1 MFILCCSAFFCLV
14 NACFR
19 CVRFS
24 FFSIPNLEIGLGERP
39 WNDLFCVK
47 WDVKP
52 QLSQSIRCI
61 GGFRLLVMTT
71 VSMARSKMMMI
82 RTSSHTSCL
91 QSVHLLGLCLITAS
105 HYLAGVWNVYAS
117 TCPVD
122 GAEGIMSLGC
132 LSLCACASVFVFH
145 SVPVHKHRI
154 LWLDAVDFLFCITLN
169 YPITFF
175 NEEK

>member
-1 MFILCCSAFFCLV
+1 MRAFVVLGLV
-14 NACFR
+14 FFYTKPRDWLGRTSLKWPIR
-19 CVRFS
+19 CQVGRKT
-24 FFSIPNLEIGLGERP
+24 PT
-39 WNDLFCVK
+39 
-47 WDVKP
+47 
-52 QLSQSIRCI
+52 QSVNQCI

-154 LWLDAVDFLFCITLN
+154 LWLDAVDFSFCITLN